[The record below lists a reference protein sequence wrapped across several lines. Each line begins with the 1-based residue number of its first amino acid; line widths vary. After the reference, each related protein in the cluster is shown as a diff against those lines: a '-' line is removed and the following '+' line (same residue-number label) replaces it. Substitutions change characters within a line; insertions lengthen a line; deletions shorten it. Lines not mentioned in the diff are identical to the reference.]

1 MEAIYRIL
9 CYLKSSPGK
18 RLLFSQ
24 HDHLKIEAYTG
35 VDWAGLIT
43 DRWST
48 SGYCTFME
56 GNLVTWHSKK
66 QSVVARLGAEAE
78 FRAMTH
84 GVCEIYIFFF

>member
-18 RLLFSQ
+18 GLLFSQ
-24 HDHLKIEAYTG
+24 RDYLKIEAYTD
-35 VDWAGLIT
+35 VDWAGLIM

-66 QSVVARLGAEAE
+66 QSVVARSSAKAE
-78 FRAMTH
+78 FKAMTH
-84 GVCEIYIFFF
+84 GVCEIL